1 MRPVVLLV
9 PTLFTIIFM
18 SDVHVAMAGDHVMR
32 RATGQKSRLE
42 RAGQPI
48 KSARDRFPTTL
59 AGKPNTMGQQTHRP
73 GDVPPEVPLDVDAP
87 PGAGMD
93 LSSWR
98 PLEGSAPFSH
108 VLATPA
114 STRGGGIEDPL
125 TEDRLLVE
133 DEPSVADDG
142 HAAPSTVARDWR
154 GLGRD
159 TAFFVGY
166 EAVAAGVLYVL
177 PEDVTKWSPEQRR
190 TSLQR
195 WWENVRHPV
204 WDGDHWYVNYLGH
217 PYFGA
222 IAYIRARER
231 RFGAF
236 GGFWYAALLS
246 GLYEFG
252 IEALF
257 ERPSYQDLIAT
268 PVGGLLL
275 GALLFE
281 PIRERILRKP
291 ELRWYDHIPLAL
303 TDPLGVSNTI
313 FERLWGIQTDIRVQL
328 HVPTPAPY
336 AHFNEPTARS
346 LNRPQEQHR
355 QSPGIGIEFVF
366 GGRTRSARP
375 AW

>member
-1 MRPVVLLV
+1 MQYVALLV
-9 PTLFTIIFM
+9 PVLFTIMFI
-18 SDVHVAMAGDHVMR
+18 SDMHMAMAADLVMR

-42 RAGQPI
+42 RGGQPMR
-48 KSARDRFPTTL
+48 SAWDRSPASR
-59 AGKPNTMGQQTHRP
+59 AGDHNAMGRLTHRP
-73 GDVPPEVPLDVDAP
+73 GDVPPAVAVDADAP
-87 PGAGMD
+87 LGTGID

-98 PLEGSAPFSH
+98 LLEGVGPFSS
-108 VLATPA
+108 LLDPPA
-114 STRGGGIEDPL
+114 DTSGGGADDAL
-125 TEDRLLVE
+125 TEDRLLME
-133 DEPSVADDG
+133 DEPGVAEDES
-142 HAAPSTVARDWR
+142 AAPSAVVRDWR

-159 TAFFVGY
+159 TAFFLGYQVVG
-166 EAVAAGVLYVL
+166 AGVWFLT
-177 PEDVTKWSPEQRR
+177 PESVSQWTAEQRK
-190 TSLQR
+190 TSLQQ
-195 WWENVRHPV
+195 WWENVRHPQ
-204 WDGDHWYVNYLGH
+204 WDPDTWYVNYLGH

-222 IAYIRARER
+222 IGYIRARER

-252 IEALF
+252 IEAMF
-257 ERPSYQDLIAT
+257 ERPSYQDLIVT

-303 TDPLGVSNTI
+303 TDPLGVSNSI

-328 HVPTPAPY
+328 RLPTTAPY
-336 AHFNEPTARS
+336 MPFNEPTARF
-346 LNRPQEQHR
+346 LNRPLEQHR

-366 GGRTRSARP
+366 GGRKRLAQP
-375 AW
+375 PW

>member
-1 MRPVVLLV
+1 MRQAVLLV
-9 PTLFTIIFM
+9 LTLFTVIFM
-18 SDVHVAMAGDHVMR
+18 SDVHVAMAGDHVMW

-42 RAGQPI
+42 RAGQPM

-59 AGKPNTMGQQTHRP
+59 TGKPSTIGQQTHRP
-73 GDVPPEVPLDVDAP
+73 GDVPPAVPVDVDAP
-87 PGAGMD
+87 PSIAMD

-98 PLEGSAPFSH
+98 PLEGSAQFPR
-108 VLATPA
+108 LLDPPA
-114 STRGGGIEDPL
+114 NTSEHGPEDPW
-125 TEDRLLVE
+125 LVE
-133 DEPSVADDG
+133 DEPSVADDES
-142 HAAPSTVARDWR
+142 AAPNALVRDWR

-166 EAVAAGVLYVL
+166 EAVAAGILYVL
-177 PEDVTKWSPEQRR
+177 PEDATKWTAEQRR

-204 WDGDHWYVNYLGH
+204 WDDDHWYVNYLGH

-231 RFGAF
+231 HFGAF

-257 ERPSYQDLIAT
+257 ERPSYQDLIVT

-303 TDPLGVSNTI
+303 TDPLGVSNSI
-313 FERLWGIQTDIRVQL
+313 FERLWGIQTDIRVQVRL
-328 HVPTPAPY
+328 PTRILD

-366 GGRTRSARP
+366 GGKTRSARP